1 MVIVG
6 GTGTVIGPFI
16 GSAIIL
22 VLRNYVSAYLVNWMT
37 VMGVVFIAT
46 VLWAPDGVLG
56 LMRRL
61 RAQMKMS
68 PARSE
73 SPMPVAEEGKDTP

>member
-1 MVIVG
+1 
-6 GTGTVIGPFI
+6 
-16 GSAIIL
+16 
-22 VLRNYVSAYLVNWMT
+22 MT
-37 VMGVVFIAT
+37 IMGVVFIAT

-61 RAQMKMS
+61 REQLRMS

-73 SPMPVAEEGKDTP
+73 SPMVVAGEGKDTP